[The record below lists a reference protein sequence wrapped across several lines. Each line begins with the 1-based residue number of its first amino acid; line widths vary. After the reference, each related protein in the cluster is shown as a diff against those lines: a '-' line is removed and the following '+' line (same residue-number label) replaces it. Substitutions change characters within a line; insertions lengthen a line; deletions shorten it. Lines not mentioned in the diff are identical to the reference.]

1 MLGIRLIQEGARMP
15 SSHTLPTGPPLSVI
29 ERPRCQHC
37 QTRTILA
44 CVAPGPAGYE
54 LRTFECPKCDRAQR
68 TLVVND
74 PMSGDAG
81 GWLAGELR
89 SPD

>member
-1 MLGIRLIQEGARMP
+1 MP
-15 SSHTLPTGPPLSVI
+15 SSHALATGPPLSVI

-44 CVAPGPAGYE
+44 HVAPGPAGYE